1 MKSFRLLL
9 IPLLLLVSCDRPARD
24 EGPVNDPARRYFGLH
39 FDFHA
44 SPERCKDLSLGETLK
59 DDDIR
64 AICRELRPDFIQ
76 VDTKGHPGWASY
88 PTRMDNAMPRFTGD
102 PLRLWRQVT
111 REEGVA
117 LFAHYSGVADIR
129 YTALHPDGTSKKTDG
144 QPDKWAT
151 RTNGPYADSLLIPQ
165 LCELALDYGL
175 DGAWVD
181 GECWAAV
188 PDYDPRTVA
197 DFKKETGLDVRTDT
211 SAFRNY
217 CRDLFRRY
225 LNLYVASVH
234 ARCPGFRV
242 CSNWAFSD
250 EMPEAVCADLDFLS
264 GDFRDEDSMYWA
276 RYTARAI
283 SKQGRPWD
291 LMAWSFRRFTYGYH
305 IPKHPVQLMQE
316 AATVISLGGGFSIYV
331 TQQRDGSP
339 RTERILELKPV
350 AEFMH
355 AREKWTFGG
364 KPRRQVA
371 VFLSTYDR
379 YESIKG
385 LFSRSGS
392 EPAMGLVNILC
403 DAGRSVTLLSEHD
416 LQDAAAYPVILVPEL
431 HAGLTPETVD
441 CLTNYAKQG
450 GSLLLVG
457 EKTAE
462 VFGRKEST
470 PVFDAEQKPGKEAV
484 LRQPAVTPLG
494 KGKWALIRE
503 DIGTQYVTGARYEH
517 RELLTGVLDRM
528 YDAGVKVAQTSGPL
542 EVVDM
547 DKDGRRLIQLIN
559 AGGAHHNVT
568 VYSEDRIPP
577 LTDIVLDIRADRKPK
592 AIRLQPEGKRLR
604 FRWKEGVA
612 SVEIPR
618 LEIHGVL
625 EIID

>member
-1 MKSFRLLL
+1 MKPFRLL
-9 IPLLLLVSCDRPARD
+9 IPLLLLVSCSQPARED
-24 EGPVNDPARRYFGLH
+24 STPVSDPARRYFGLH

-44 SPERCKDLSLGETLK
+44 SPQRCNDISIGETLK
-59 DDDIR
+59 EEEIR
-64 AICRELRPDFIQ
+64 QICRELRPNFLQ

-88 PTRMDNAMPRFTGD
+88 PTELGNAMPRFTGN

-117 LFAHYSGVADIR
+117 LYAHYSGVADRR
-129 YTALHPDGTSKKTDG
+129 YASLHPDGTAKKSDG
-144 QPDKWAT
+144 KPDDWAT

-165 LCELALDYGL
+165 LCELALVYGL

-181 GECWAAV
+181 GECWAAI

-197 DFKKETGLDVRTDT
+197 DFRKTTGLDARTD
-211 SAFRNY
+211 SLAFRNY
-217 CRDLFRRY
+217 CRELFRRY
-225 LNLYVASVH
+225 LNHYVDSVH
-234 ARCPGFRV
+234 ARCPEFRV

-250 EMPEAVCADLDFLS
+250 EMPEAVCADIDFLS
-264 GDFRDEDSMYWA
+264 GDFRDEDSMFWA

-283 SKQGRPWD
+283 GKQHRPWD
-291 LMAWSFRRFTYGYH
+291 LMAWSFRRFTYGNH

-339 RTERILELKPV
+339 RTARILEQKPV

-364 KPRRQVA
+364 EPRKQVA
-371 VFLSTYDR
+371 VLLSTYDR
-379 YESIKG
+379 YESIRG
-385 LFSRSGS
+385 LFSRAGS
-392 EPAMGLVNILC
+392 EPVVGLVNILC

-416 LQDAAAYPVILVPEL
+416 LPEAADYPVIIVPNL
-431 HAGLTPETVD
+431 SFGLAPETVD
-441 CLTNYAKQG
+441 ALMDYARNG
-450 GSLLLVG
+450 GSLVLVG

-462 VFGRKEST
+462 VFGRKETAPS
-470 PVFDAEQKPGKEAV
+470 DAPGPEGA
-484 LRQPAVTPLG
+484 LQQPSVTSLD
-494 KGKWALIRE
+494 KGKLALIPE
-503 DIGTQYVTGARYEH
+503 DIGSQYVTGARFEH
-517 RELLTGVLDRM
+517 REFLTGLLDGM
-528 YDAGVKVAQTSGPL
+528 YEAGVKVSRADGPV

-559 AGGAHHNVT
+559 AGGQHHNVK

-577 LTDIVLDIRADRKPK
+577 LTDIVLEIRTDRKPR
-592 AIRLQPEGKRLR
+592 AIRLQPEGRKLR
-604 FRWKEGVA
+604 FSYKEGVA
-612 SVEIPR
+612 SVRIPR
-618 LEIHGVL
+618 LDIHGTL

>member
-1 MKSFRLLL
+1 MKAFRVF
-9 IPLLLLVSCDRPARD
+9 IPLLLLAACARPAQD
-24 EGPVNDPARRYFGLH
+24 DSAVNDPSRRYFGLH

-44 SPERCKDLSLGETLK
+44 SPKRCKDISIGETLK
-59 DDDIR
+59 EEEIR
-64 AICRELRPDFIQ
+64 QICRELRPDFIQ

-88 PTRMDNAMPRFTGD
+88 PTALGNAIPRITGN

-117 LFAHYSGVADIR
+117 LFAHYSGVADMR
-129 YTALHPDGTSKKTDG
+129 YASLHPDGTALGPDG
-144 QPDKWAT
+144 KVNEWAT

-181 GECWAAV
+181 GECWATV
-188 PDYDPRTVA
+188 PDYGPVTRA
-197 DFKKETGLDVRTDT
+197 AFREETGLDARTEPQ
-211 SAFRNY
+211 AFRDY
-217 CRDLFRRY
+217 GRELFRRY
-225 LNLYVASVH
+225 LNHYVDSVH

-264 GDFRDEDSMYWA
+264 GDFRDEDSMFWA

-283 SKQGRPWD
+283 SKQHRPWD

-339 RTERILELKPV
+339 QTERLLELKPV

-364 KPRRQVA
+364 EPRKQVG
-371 VFLSTYDR
+371 VFLSTHDR
-379 YESIKG
+379 YAGISE
-385 LFSRSGS
+385 LFSRAHS
-392 EPAMGLVNILC
+392 ESIVGLVNILC

-416 LQDAAAYPVILVPEL
+416 LPEAGEYDVILVPNL
-431 HAGLTPETVD
+431 NVGLEQETVSA
-441 CLTNYAKQG
+441 LTDYAKKG
-450 GSLLLVG
+450 GVLVLVG

-462 VFGRKEST
+462 VFGRNEAAPET
-470 PVFDAEQKPGKEAV
+470 DAPETLLQE
-484 LRQPAVTPLG
+484 PAVTPLEQG
-494 KGKWALIRE
+494 TLALIRE

-517 RELLTGVLDRM
+517 RALVTALLDGLT
-528 YDAGVKVAQTSGPL
+528 DADVKVARTSGPL

-547 DKDGRRLIQLIN
+547 VKDGRRLIQLIN
-559 AGGAHHNVT
+559 AGGSHHNVK

-577 LTDIVLDIRADRKPK
+577 LTDIVLDIRSDRKPK
-592 AIRLQPEGKRLR
+592 AVRLQPEGRRLR
-604 FRWKEGVA
+604 YTYQDGVA
-612 SVEIPR
+612 SVAIPR